1 MIVST
6 SDELHDF
13 IYREFW
19 WIWNLLKSIGLKL
32 IKINDLKLIKIL
44 WHLETYWNLERFL
57 NIFYYFVFYYL
68 TIHITSLLLTSHL
81 LLFTALHMFF
91 FLIIFFILTMLW
103 MTRYQILIISIR
115 ERSLVLS
122 NMLRSTYSY
131 AIKRISIS

>member
-68 TIHITSLLLTSHL
+68 TIHIISLLLTFHL
-81 LLFTALHMFF
+81 LVFTTLHVFLNY
-91 FLIIFFILTMLW
+91 FLILAMLW
-103 MTRYQILIISIR
+103 MTRYQILIIISIR
-115 ERSLVLS
+115 ERSLVLP
-122 NMLRSTYSY
+122 NMLRSTYSC
-131 AIKRISIS
+131 AIKRILIS